1 MHELLNYQGIL
12 FAGAWL
18 TLQVALL
25 SLLLAVTLGL
35 LGALAKLSHSALLK
49 SIATLYTTIIRG
61 IPDLILMLL
70 IFFGGQVLIND
81 LNYNLNEWLNEF
93 ISRFSPAHEWYS
105 FLPDYIDISPYF
117 AGIVTIGFIFG
128 AYMAETFR
136 GAYLSVEKGQ
146 LEAATAYGMSSY
158 KIFVRV
164 MFPQMMRHALPGI
177 GNNWLVL
184 LKTTSLVSI
193 IGLQDMVKIAGDA
206 SGSTQQPFTFYLAVA
221 IIFLLF
227 TSISTAFL
235 KWAER
240 KYTIK
245 TRQIRWI
252 FLLLRMNTC
261 FTLKACGQRYGQ
273 SHFHQYWDC

>member
-12 FAGAWL
+12 LAGAWL
-18 TLQVALL
+18 TLQVAVL
-25 SLLLAVTLGL
+25 SLLFAVTLGL
-35 LGALAKLSHSALLK
+35 LGALAKLSHSTFLK
-49 SIATLYTTIIRG
+49 GIATLYTTVIRG

-70 IFFGGQVLIND
+70 IFFGGQMLIND
-81 LNYNLNEWLNEF
+81 LSYNLNEWLNEF
-93 ISRFSPAHEWYS
+93 VTRFDPAHEWYA

-117 AGIVTIGFIFG
+117 AGVITIGFIFG

-146 LEAATAYGMSSY
+146 LEAATAYGMSKY
-158 KIFVRV
+158 KIFTRV

-206 SGSTQQPFTFYLAVA
+206 SGSTQQPFTFYLTVA
-221 IIFLLF
+221 FIFLFF
-227 TSISTAFL
+227 TSVSSFFL
-235 KWAER
+235 KRLEQ

-245 TRQIRWI
+245 TR
-252 FLLLRMNTC
+252 
-261 FTLKACGQRYGQ
+261 
-273 SHFHQYWDC
+273 